1 MFLIIY
7 VELSVSQFW
16 RIWKFTCNKVFTHM
30 HDAIIFTGRATPG
43 IAITPQAILR
53 FSPRR
58 GDMIHGL
65 A

>member
-1 MFLIIY
+1 
-7 VELSVSQFW
+7 
-16 RIWKFTCNKVFTHM
+16 M